1 MAKEATKDT
10 KSAAAKQS
18 SKKQVTKAKKN
29 AGDKPARAPRKWT
42 KPFRAIGTYV
52 KGSWYELRQVRW
64 PNRKQTW
71 ALTLAVILFSLFFGV
86 VIFLLDFGFTVLFKE
101 VIL

>member
-1 MAKEATKDT
+1 MAKEVTEDKKTAT
-10 KSAAAKQS
+10 AKKVG
-18 SKKQVTKAKKN
+18 KKPVAKAKKTTE
-29 AGDKPARAPRKWT
+29 KPKRAPRKWT

-52 KGSWYELRQVRW
+52 KGSWYELKQVRW

-86 VIFLLDFGFTVLFKE
+86 LIFLLDLVFTVLFKE